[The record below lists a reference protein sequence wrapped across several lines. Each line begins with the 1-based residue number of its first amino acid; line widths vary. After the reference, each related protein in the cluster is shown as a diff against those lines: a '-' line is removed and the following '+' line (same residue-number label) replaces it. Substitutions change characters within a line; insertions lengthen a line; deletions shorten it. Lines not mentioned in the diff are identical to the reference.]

1 MKTHRQDN
9 ELSAPTHIPHVEG
22 LESLYG
28 QEEVA
33 KQTARYAALVQV
45 FKERAYKEHAHS
57 GSTGMDFTSVPS
69 LDKTSRLRFYSSP
82 GRTELCGNHTDHN
95 RGNVLAAA
103 IQMDMAAVAC
113 PSTDSLVQVRS
124 EGFGEFTID
133 IADNTIHPE
142 EQGSSQALV
151 RGIADGIRRF
161 CKQRKSAKDVP
172 LQMHGFSAC
181 IQSNVLPGSGLSSS
195 ASFEVLIGSI
205 LADCNQL
212 DFSPSELAQIGQ
224 YAENHYFG
232 KPCGL
237 MDQMACAL
245 GQIAALDF
253 VDPENPNIRLF
264 SFDPEDYGYSLL
276 IVNTGGSHADLTDSY
291 RDIPLEMISVA
302 RIFGKEVL
310 RGVSLEDLKA
320 KIDEIRKTC
329 GDRAFVRAYHFITEN
344 ERAQK
349 ITEAITKGDIAEYL
363 EIVHRSSESSWKY
376 LQNLYP
382 NESPRDEGLA
392 VALAMTEEFFDRKT
406 AGKGVCRVHGGG
418 FAGTIQVYIPYEYRQ
433 FYIEEMEKLF
443 GKGSVFPLRIRPY
456 GVVCIDRVD

>member
-1 MKTHRQDN
+1 MKNPRQDN
-9 ELSAPTHIPHVEG
+9 ELSAPTHIPHVDG

-28 QEEVA
+28 QEEIA
-33 KQTARYAALVQV
+33 AQKARYATLVQI
-45 FKERAYKEHAHS
+45 FKERTNKEHTYT
-57 GSTGMDFTSVPS
+57 GSSGMDFTNAST
-69 LDKTSRLRFYSSP
+69 LETTSHLRFYSSP

-103 IQMDMAAVAC
+103 IQMDMAAVVC
-113 PSTDSLVQVRS
+113 PRTDSIIQVRS
-124 EGFGEFTID
+124 EGFGEFAVD

-151 RGIADGIRRF
+151 RGIAEGIRQF
-161 CKQRKSAKDVP
+161 CERRKSGKGTPPA
-172 LQMHGFSAC
+172 MRGFSAC

-195 ASFEVLIGSI
+195 ASFEVLIGAI

-212 DFSPSELAQIGQ
+212 DLSPSELAQIGQ
-224 YAENHYFG
+224 YAENRYFG

-245 GQIAALDF
+245 GQVAALDF
-253 VDPENPNIRLF
+253 IDPENPTIRLF

-291 RDIPLEMISVA
+291 RYIPLEMTSVA

-349 ITEAITKGDIAEYL
+349 ITEAITKGDIDEYL

-382 NESPRDEGLA
+382 NESPRDEGLV

-406 AGKGVCRVHGGG
+406 TGKGVCRVHGGG
-418 FAGTIQVYIPYEYRQ
+418 FAGTIQVYVPREYRDL
-433 FYIEEMEKLF
+433 YTEEMQKLF
-443 GKGSVFPLRIRPY
+443 GKGAVFPLRIRPY